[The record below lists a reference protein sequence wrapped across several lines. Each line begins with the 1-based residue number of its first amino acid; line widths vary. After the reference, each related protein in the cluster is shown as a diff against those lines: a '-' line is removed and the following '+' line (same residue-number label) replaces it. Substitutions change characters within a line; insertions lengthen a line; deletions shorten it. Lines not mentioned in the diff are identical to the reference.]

1 MTLFERLKSTDNK
14 VKRCIAFLLFLMI
27 LLTSTIIPVKRAKA
41 IAPVL
46 VGVGI
51 VALVTAGLVACGIAV
66 NADDDGTDASTAL
79 GYTMQYVRQKM
90 REAKVTELEAGLM
103 VATGAINLA
112 GQAWQWIKQ
121 AAANIYNNASYFQGS
136 ANAFQIGNLNTYGN
150 CRYLSGDFYFYLNGS
165 YLFSSA
171 LGIDVS
177 KFKGKNYLYH
187 VSGSNLAFLYGYFSS
202 YSAQFCFASPDLSV
216 EYYSASKGCW
226 TSLTYNNYSFGS
238 SSYDGHSVSYYYF
251 GSASRSLWGDLSFS
265 SSNDITM
272 DSDKSFTAFL
282 GVSPLADFATLPR
295 SIGSICQSY
304 YNLTSS
310 GTGISAQ
317 TSQSASVAFD
327 GAKDYFNGVNSSVVG
342 GTGGSVSADLS
353 TDQQR
358 RLMLGYDVESSKDLI
373 NVGQIVQEYGSVS
386 NWLAG
391 IRAGTANAYQ
401 DLINIGCQPYVN
413 VDAQGKLVTVDKD
426 GYIIDSTGTRVGTG
440 TGIKVGD
447 GSIAGNPAIPVG
459 DVVSVPL
466 DDVGSIPK
474 VKTDTATG
482 DITVDIDKTLDIPA
496 SDTIDKP
503 TSEAGNKKYQFAGVT
518 DFFPFCLPFDAYDF
532 LSTFSASPVAPEF
545 EFPASF
551 YTDIFGGKNPEGK
564 HYQVNGKNLVSING
578 DKVIIS
584 LAPFDTIAKIF
595 RVLVLLFFIMML
607 IWFAYRLIHGGD

>member
-66 NADDDGTDASTAL
+66 NSDDDGSDVSTAL

-121 AAANIYNNASYFQGS
+121 AAANIYNNASYFQGVS
-136 ANAFQIGNLNTYGN
+136 NAFQMGNLNTYGN
-150 CRYLSGDFYFYLNGS
+150 CRYLSGDFYMYQ
-165 YLFSSA
+165 
-171 LGIDVS
+171 
-177 KFKGKNYLYH
+177 
-187 VSGSNLAFLYGYFSS
+187 SGSDYYVFNKLFDFSKAYAISGYIYHFSGANLGFLAGFFSSS
-202 YSAQFCFASPDLSV
+202 YSQYVFASPTLSV
-216 EYYSASKGCW
+216 ECYSPSNKTWSNVSPKIYSGGSGSLPYY
-226 TSLTYNNYSFGS
+226 T
-238 SSYDGHSVSYYYF
+238 F
-251 GSASRSLWGDLSFS
+251 GSADACYFS
-265 SSNDITM
+265 KSPYAQYGLLQFKDNSSYKDFFGINIYKNNSSNI
-272 DSDKSFTAFL
+272 SLQFL
-282 GVSPLADFATLPR
+282 YD
-295 SIGSICQSY
+295 SY
-304 YNLTSS
+304 YGLTSA

-342 GTGGSVSADLS
+342 SSGGSVSADLS

-373 NVGQIVQEYGSVS
+373 NVGQIVQEYGSVA

-413 VDAQGKLVTVDKD
+413 VDAQGRLVTVDKD
-426 GYIIDSTGTRVGTG
+426 GYIIDSTGTRVG

-564 HYQVNGKNLVSING
+564 HYQVNGKNLVAING

-584 LAPFDTIAKIF
+584 LAPFDTIAEIF

>member
-66 NADDDGTDASTAL
+66 NADDDGSDASTAL

-121 AAANIYNNASYFQGS
+121 AAANIYNNSAYFQGS

-150 CRYLSGDFYFYLNGS
+150 CRYLSGDFYMYSTGTKYYIFNNL
-165 YLFSSA
+165 LDFSSA
-171 LGIDVS
+171 
-177 KFKGKNYLYH
+177 
-187 VSGSNLAFLYGYFSS
+187 S
-202 YSAQFCFASPDLSV
+202 YSYGVYHFSGANLGFLKGFFTSNSSQYVFASPTLSV
-216 EYYSASKGCW
+216 EYYSVKSKTWKNISPEIYSGGSG
-226 TSLTYNNYSFGS
+226 SLPYYKFGLADPCYYSKSPYITEGRLCFNDISNVSNFFGIDIYKNNS
-238 SSYDGHSVSYYYF
+238 SNVSLQFLYDSYY
-251 GSASRSLWGDLSFS
+251 G
-265 SSNDITM
+265 
-272 DSDKSFTAFL
+272 
-282 GVSPLADFATLPR
+282 
-295 SIGSICQSY
+295 
-304 YNLTSS
+304 LTSS

-342 GTGGSVSADLS
+342 STGGSVSADLS

-503 TSEAGNKKYQFAGVT
+503 TSDAGNKKYQFAGVT

-564 HYQVNGKNLVSING
+564 HYQVNGKNLVAING

>member
-66 NADDDGTDASTAL
+66 NADDDGSDASTAL

-121 AAANIYNNASYFQGS
+121 AAANIYNNASYFQGAS
-136 ANAFQIGNLNTYGN
+136 NAFQIGNLVNN
-150 CRYLSGDFYFYLNGS
+150 CLRVSLTDFY
-165 YLFSSA
+165 
-171 LGIDVS
+171 LGYDGVYNSIPIFQNLSDNS
-177 KFKGKNYLYH
+177 KYNYLYSVVGS
-187 VSGSNLAFLYGYFSS
+187 VSAISRYSISSGYSTP
-202 YSAQFCFASPDLSV
+202 YLL
-216 EYYSASKGCW
+216 
-226 TSLTYNNYSFGS
+226 SLTSFSVSKIDKYGKTDKSYKVSSGIFNGIVYYYCDLYATALSYNN
-238 SSYDGHSVSYYYF
+238 
-251 GSASRSLWGDLSFS
+251 
-265 SSNDITM
+265 
-272 DSDKSFTAFL
+272 
-282 GVSPLADFATLPR
+282 SPLDIGVNDSFQDMIANFLNIDASAD
-295 SIGSICQSY
+295 
-304 YNLTSS
+304 
-310 GTGISAQ
+310 TGISAQ

-342 GTGGSVSADLS
+342 SSGGSVSADLS

-413 VDAQGKLVTVDKD
+413 VDAQGRLVTVDKD
-426 GYIIDSTGTRVGTG
+426 GYIIDSTGTRVG

-482 DITVDIDKTLDIPA
+482 DITVDVDKTLDIPA

-532 LSTFSASPVAPEF
+532 LSIFTASPLAPEF

-564 HYQVNGKNLVSING
+564 HYQVNGKNLVAING

-595 RVLVLLFFIMML
+595 RALVLLFFIMML
-607 IWFAYRLIHGGD
+607 IWFAYRFIHGGD

>member
-1 MTLFERLKSTDNK
+1 MTLFERLKGTDNK

-41 IAPVL
+41 VVPVL

-66 NADDDGTDASTAL
+66 DAADDGSDVTTAL

-121 AAANIYNNASYFQGS
+121 AAANIYNNASYFQAAS
-136 ANAFQIGNLNTYGN
+136 NAIQIGNFNAAGTCKYISADNLYYCSPNVYHH
-150 CRYLSGDFYFYLNGS
+150 YFYTSSSSASRNDFKFLINHLDGVVLSQTSSS
-165 YLFSSA
+165 YLIYLISESP
-171 LGIDVS
+171 LSEGNHTVYNYL
-177 KFKGKNYLYH
+177 GKNYY
-187 VSGSNLAFLYGYFSS
+187 Y
-202 YSAQFCFASPDLSV
+202 LSIV
-216 EYYSASKGCW
+216 ADGKY
-226 TSLTYNNYSFGS
+226 LTFGS
-238 SSYDGHSVSYYYF
+238 SDVYLQSSLNVYASMETVIKAYLNVSD
-251 GSASRSLWGDLSFS
+251 A
-265 SSNDITM
+265 
-272 DSDKSFTAFL
+272 
-282 GVSPLADFATLPR
+282 
-295 SIGSICQSY
+295 
-304 YNLTSS
+304 

-317 TSQSASVAFD
+317 TNQSASIAFD
-327 GAKDYFNGVNSSVVG
+327 GAKDYFDGVKDAV
-342 GTGGSVSADLS
+342 TGGSVSADLS

-373 NVGQIVQEYGSVS
+373 NVGQIVQEYGSVA

-413 VDAQGKLVTVDKD
+413 VDAQGRLVTVDKD
-426 GYIIDSTGTRVGTG
+426 GYIIDSTGTRVG

-564 HYQVNGKNLVSING
+564 HYQVNGKNLVAING

>member
-1 MTLFERLKSTDNK
+1 MTLFERLKGTDNK

-27 LLTSTIIPVKRAKA
+27 LLTSSIIPVKRAKA

-66 NADDDGTDASTAL
+66 NAYDDGSDASTAL

-112 GQAWQWIKQ
+112 SQAWQWIKQ
-121 AAANIYNNASYFQGS
+121 AAAHIYNNASYFQGVSNSVQFGNVYDKSIAFCSGDFCISTYSDGFYLFPFSESVYKNRDDVFVLKDVICFS
-136 ANAFQIGNLNTYGN
+136 AYDSSTTSLANETVAIICSSPPLNYDFKKGSLVARNCSKYIFNGITYYVSYAHLNLPCNRFYYNYPASTDYKSFADYYSNLFASRYDGTYFDGVN
-150 CRYLSGDFYFYLNGS
+150 DAGVQMYFNYLSGD
-165 YLFSSA
+165 
-171 LGIDVS
+171 
-177 KFKGKNYLYH
+177 
-187 VSGSNLAFLYGYFSS
+187 
-202 YSAQFCFASPDLSV
+202 
-216 EYYSASKGCW
+216 
-226 TSLTYNNYSFGS
+226 SF
-238 SSYDGHSVSYYYF
+238 
-251 GSASRSLWGDLSFS
+251 
-265 SSNDITM
+265 N
-272 DSDKSFTAFL
+272 
-282 GVSPLADFATLPR
+282 
-295 SIGSICQSY
+295 
-304 YNLTSS
+304 
-310 GTGISAQ
+310 TGISAQ

-327 GAKDYFNGVNSSVVG
+327 GAKDYFDGVKDAV
-342 GTGGSVSADLS
+342 TGGSVSADLS

-503 TSEAGNKKYQFAGVT
+503 TPESGNKKYQFAGVT

-564 HYQVNGKNLVSING
+564 HYQVNGKNLVAING

>member
-27 LLTSTIIPVKRAKA
+27 LLTATIIPVKRAKA

-66 NADDDGTDASTAL
+66 NADDDGSDASTAL

-121 AAANIYNNASYFQGS
+121 AAANIYNNASYFQGVS
-136 ANAFQIGNLNTYGN
+136 NAFQIGNLNNAGTCLYTSLQN
-150 CRYLSGDFYFYLNGS
+150 PVLIEDYSYSGGIRFYNSFSDWKKESTALLFNGTIS
-165 YLFSSA
+165 YIIPYISSA
-171 LGIDVS
+171 
-177 KFKGKNYLYH
+177 
-187 VSGSNLAFLYGYFSS
+187 GYRSYYFIGLSPFS
-202 YSAQFCFASPDLSV
+202 FD
-216 EYYSASKGCW
+216 YYSSGVLRSSKNSSSFVYNGI
-226 TSLTYNNYSFGS
+226 TYYYLTQHRSDPSYIAFDGS
-238 SSYDGHSVSYYYF
+238 SFDFDV
-251 GSASRSLWGDLSFS
+251 GSMLRGLGNSLP
-265 SSNDITM
+265 NAAIEE
-272 DSDKSFTAFL
+272 AF
-282 GVSPLADFATLPR
+282 
-295 SIGSICQSY
+295 
-304 YNLTSS
+304 YNAINNITSS

-342 GTGGSVSADLS
+342 SSGGSVSADLS

-391 IRAGTANAYQ
+391 IRDGTANAYQ

-426 GYIIDSTGTRVGTG
+426 GYIIDSTGTRVG

-532 LSTFSASPVAPEF
+532 LSIFTASPLAPEF

-564 HYQVNGKNLVSING
+564 HYQVNGKNLVAING

>member
-66 NADDDGTDASTAL
+66 NADDDGTDSSTAL

-136 ANAFQIGNLNTYGN
+136 ANAFQIGNLNN
-150 CRYLSGDFYFYLNGS
+150 
-165 YLFSSA
+165 
-171 LGIDVS
+171 
-177 KFKGKNYLYH
+177 
-187 VSGSNLAFLYGYFSS
+187 SGSCLY
-202 YSAQFCFASPDLSV
+202 
-216 EYYSASKGCW
+216 
-226 TSLTYNNYSFGS
+226 TSLQNPLLIEDYS
-238 SSYDGHSVSYYYF
+238 SSGGIRFYNSFPDWKKERTALLFNGTISYIIPYVSNSGYMYYYF
-251 GSASRSLWGDLSFS
+251 IGLSPFS
-265 SSNDITM
+265 YD
-272 DSDKSFTAFL
+272 
-282 GVSPLADFATLPR
+282 
-295 SIGSICQSY
+295 Y
-304 YNLTSS
+304 YNLGVLRSSKNASTFVYNGITYYYLTQYRSNPSYISFDDSSFDFDVGSILRNLGNSLPNTAIEEAFYNAINNITSS

-317 TSQSASVAFD
+317 TGQSASVAFD

-342 GTGGSVSADLS
+342 STGGSVSADLS

-532 LSTFSASPVAPEF
+532 LSTFSAAPVAPEF

-564 HYQVNGKNLVSING
+564 HYQVNGKNLVAING

>member
-66 NADDDGTDASTAL
+66 NADDDGTDSSTAL

-136 ANAFQIGNLNTYGN
+136 ANSFQIGNLNSSGSCLYTN
-150 CRYLSGDFYFYLNGS
+150 CNGAFLYKKDGSLTSISNSDFYFNNIGTFFINFNFSGVVRSRSNVGNYFLN
-165 YLFSSA
+165 F
-171 LGIDVS
+171 ITTD
-177 KFKGKNYLYH
+177 
-187 VSGSNLAFLYGYFSS
+187 SNLIFSDTKKFHSAIHYSADYNPYYSYSSMYSVDYNGITYYYASIKITSDFADTFSGISFSS
-202 YSAQFCFASPDLSV
+202 YAVHNGKSIV
-216 EYYSASKGCW
+216 E
-226 TSLTYNNYSFGS
+226 
-238 SSYDGHSVSYYYF
+238 SY
-251 GSASRSLWGDLSFS
+251 L
-265 SSNDITM
+265 NI
-272 DSDKSFTAFL
+272 SDK
-282 GVSPLADFATLPR
+282 
-295 SIGSICQSY
+295 
-304 YNLTSS
+304 

-317 TSQSASVAFD
+317 TGQSASVAFD

-342 GTGGSVSADLS
+342 STGGSVSADLS

-391 IRAGTANAYQ
+391 IRSGTANAYQ

-532 LSTFSASPVAPEF
+532 LSTFSAAPVAPEF

-564 HYQVNGKNLVSING
+564 HYQVNGKNLVAING